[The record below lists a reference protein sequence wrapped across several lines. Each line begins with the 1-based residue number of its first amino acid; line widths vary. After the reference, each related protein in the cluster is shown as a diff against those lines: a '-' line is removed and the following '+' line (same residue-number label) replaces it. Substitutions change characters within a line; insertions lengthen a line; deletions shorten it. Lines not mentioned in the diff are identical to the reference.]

1 MSIWVREHPSI
12 LRERCLKSRMPF
24 LFCFLFACLF
34 SCFSL
39 FSKAFPFQ
47 YLSHFGRR
55 HFSSVLVQ
63 AIPPLETPDGR
74 ETGAHSLG
82 GVLFFKDVC
91 PAATIIPRI
100 LQGFHLP
107 AFRAPFFILQPAQL
121 EPPEEKEKQVKII
134 IIKKKYKATFPLP
147 SPSPPN

>member
-1 MSIWVREHPSI
+1 MSQYRVYIQLQICPGRENI
-12 LRERCLKSRMPF
+12 
-24 LFCFLFACLF
+24 
-34 SCFSL
+34 
-39 FSKAFPFQ
+39 
-47 YLSHFGRR
+47 RR
-55 HFSSVLVQ
+55 VV
-63 AIPPLETPDGR
+63 R

-121 EPPEEKEKQVKII
+121 ETPEEKEKQVKII
-134 IIKKKYKATFPLP
+134 IIIKKYKATFPLP